1 MNYSVCLRRRR
12 NEKFPPSN
20 FKEDLKVNIEDLK
33 KRKGLLENNLKNLN
47 ERIRSDTENSL
58 RIHGAIIDVLEIIK
72 EDEDKQKEEDKTKK
86 KNK

>member
-1 MNYSVCLRRRR
+1 M
-12 NEKFPPSN
+12 
-20 FKEDLKVNIEDLK
+20 NIEDLK
-33 KRKGLLENNLKNLN
+33 KRKELLENNLKNLN
-47 ERIRSDTENSL
+47 ERIRIDTENSL